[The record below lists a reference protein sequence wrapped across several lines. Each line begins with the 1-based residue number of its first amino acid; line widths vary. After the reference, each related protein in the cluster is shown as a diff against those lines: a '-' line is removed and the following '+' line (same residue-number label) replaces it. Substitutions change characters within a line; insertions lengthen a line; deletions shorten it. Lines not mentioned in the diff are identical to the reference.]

1 MVGPSTSDRQGSL
14 EKRATPATR
23 LEAASRKGVERVIID
38 QEMRDVPEV
47 QRLIEIGLERG
58 SLTTIEVAEALQE
71 IELDSVQLEEVYRE
85 LEAHG
90 VELVDGPAPVA
101 EEKVAP
107 QRLVIEGT
115 TDSLQLF
122 LQEVG
127 RYPLLTKLEEIQ
139 LAKRVEQGDLIAK
152 RRMIESNLRLVVSI
166 AKNYRGQGLGFLDLI
181 QEGIL
186 GLIRAVEKFD
196 WRRDL
201 KFSTYATWWIRQ
213 AVARA
218 LADKSRTIR
227 LPVHVVERLQKVNR
241 AERTLM
247 LRLAREPSN
256 EEIANEAKLPLYQVL
271 DVRTAAR
278 SPISL
283 EEPIGD
289 EGESSF
295 SDFLADDEAIDPA
308 EAVAESL
315 RHEALQLG
323 LEALPERHRRVLELR
338 YGLDG
343 PRSAHARRDR
353 ARVRADARA
362 DPADR
367 GRSAARALR
376 AARDPGTARRHA
388 LARVLPQEVGMSYI
402 GSPPEDASEGQY
414 EADRARL
421 GYVANYTRLFANR
434 PRVLAAWQQL
444 NAAIKAEMD
453 LRRYELATLAA
464 ARELGSSY
472 CMLAHGKVLADA
484 VLRRRRR
491 ARHRLR
497 SPLGRP
503 RAVDVAVMDL
513 AEKVAGDHA
522 SVTPDDI
529 ARLRELGLSDA
540 EIFDV
545 VVAAAARC
553 FFSKSLDALG
563 AEPDSAYRSLEPA
576 LRDAAHGRPA
586 DRRHVSGRA
595 QGLLTRLP
603 MRRYM
608 KRVSM

>member
-1 MVGPSTSDRQGSL
+1 MAEDMVGSSTSDRQGSL
-14 EKRATPATR
+14 EKRAMPATR

-58 SLTTIEVAEALQE
+58 SLTTVEVAEALQE

-271 DVRTAAR
+271 DVRTAA
-278 SPISL
+278 
-283 EEPIGD
+283 
-289 EGESSF
+289 
-295 SDFLADDEAIDPA
+295 LADLARGADRRRGRVE
-308 EAVAESL
+308 L
-315 RHEALQLG
+315 LG
-323 LEALPERHRRVLELR
+323 LPGRRRGDRSRRGGRGVAAPRGAAARARGAARAPSPRARAALRPRRA
-338 YGLDG
+338 
-343 PRSAHARRDR
+343 RSAERSTRSGASSGSR
-353 ARVRADARA
+353 ASGS
-362 DPADR
+362 
-367 GRSAARALR
+367 GRSRSSAARALR
-376 AARDPGTARRHA
+376 AARDPGSPRRHA
-388 LARVLPQEVGMSYI
+388 LARV
-402 GSPPEDASEGQY
+402 
-414 EADRARL
+414 
-421 GYVANYTRLFANR
+421 
-434 PRVLAAWQQL
+434 
-444 NAAIKAEMD
+444 
-453 LRRYELATLAA
+453 A
-464 ARELGSSY
+464 AREG
-472 CMLAHGKVLADA
+472 
-484 VLRRRRR
+484 
-491 ARHRLR
+491 RHELHRESTR
-497 SPLGRP
+497 GR
-503 RAVDVAVMDL
+503 
-513 AEKVAGDHA
+513 
-522 SVTPDDI
+522 
-529 ARLRELGLSDA
+529 
-540 EIFDV
+540 
-545 VVAAAARC
+545 C
-553 FFSKSLDALG
+553 
-563 AEPDSAYRSLEPA
+563 
-576 LRDAAHGRPA
+576 
-586 DRRHVSGRA
+586 
-595 QGLLTRLP
+595 
-603 MRRYM
+603 
-608 KRVSM
+608 